1 MDNTKRVTQV
11 DKESKLQLFV
21 ASMLFFIPIG
31 QPCRKYQNAFKASRS
46 EIKAPAYIQN
56 AGFVC
61 NFLDLCSSGLN
72 KTQSFYYEYNRVDG
86 EDIKTIERK
95 ITLQPYIFHYNPD
108 KTQKNGTY
116 FLVIRTTVNKKFEDS
131 APNDF
136 CTETDLVMLRQSLL
150 KSDKEKG
157 AYYPAKDPMIYHREW
172 LNRLV
177 ADIEGQ
183 YPDEERSK
191 YISFFNSIT
200 EISTVSI
207 DKNKQNDF
215 EKEFCEEYYNDVLTE
230 QSYITK
236 DDTRFCYG
244 ILTGNENYKRLPDEV
259 VNDVLKKGYSNNI
272 TEKTFAATK
281 SIVFFKKHYPF
292 PNVNVTER
300 EPVKPG
306 DLFFLQY
313 IHEMCGC
320 LYIDR
325 QLKRLRNI
333 FQTKR
338 SLSIRKGLSSM
349 AGILGTKLFRITEA
363 SHRAEYIAQAFGLKE
378 EYERLKERGN
388 ILADSIDIKY
398 SRLNNASIM
407 ILTILTVIIGA
418 AQIVLSK
425 TTINSATNY
434 FSDTKTLTT
443 MTQTSLIT
451 TNLLLLLILINV
463 VVLTCF
469 VVSHLTRNN
478 RKDNEL
484 F

>member
-1 MDNTKRVTQV
+1 MGNTT

-31 QPCRKYQNAFKASRS
+31 QPCRKYLDAFKASRS
-46 EIKAPAYIQN
+46 EIKAPSYIQN

-61 NFLDLCSSGLN
+61 NYLELCSSGLN
-72 KTQSFYYEYNRVDG
+72 KKQSFYYAYDRVDG
-86 EDIKTIERK
+86 DNTKTIERK
-95 ITLQPYIFHYNPD
+95 ITLEPYIFHYNPD
-108 KTQKNGTY
+108 RTKKDGAY
-116 FLVIRTTVNKKFEDS
+116 FLVIRTTVNKKFEGTASD
-131 APNDF
+131 DF

-150 KSDKEKG
+150 KSDKDKG

-172 LNRLV
+172 LKRLV
-177 ADIEGQ
+177 AEIEGQ
-183 YPDEERSK
+183 NPDEERSK

-207 DKNKQNDF
+207 DTNKQIDF
-215 EKEFCEEYYNDVLTE
+215 EKEFCEEYYNDLLTE

-244 ILTGNENYKRLPDEV
+244 ILTGNENYQRLPDEV
-259 VNDVLKKGYSNNI
+259 VDEVLKKGYSNNI

-281 SIVFFKKHYPF
+281 SIIFFKKHYPF
-292 PNVNVTER
+292 PNINVTKKEL
-300 EPVKPG
+300 VKPE

-325 QLKRLRNI
+325 QLKRLRNL

-338 SLSIRKGLSSM
+338 SLRIRKGLSSM

-363 SHRAEYIAQAFGLKE
+363 GHRAEYIAQAFGLKE

-407 ILTILTVIIGA
+407 ILTILTVIIGTV
-418 AQIVLSK
+418 QIIISR
-425 TTINSATNY
+425 TSINPPADYSIGTNT
-434 FSDTKTLTT
+434 FTN
-443 MTQTSLIT
+443 MTRTSLIT
-451 TNLLLLLILINV
+451 TNMLLILILINV
-463 VVLTCF
+463 VILTCF
-469 VVSHLTRNN
+469 VVSHLTRKNK
-478 RKDNEL
+478 KDEGS